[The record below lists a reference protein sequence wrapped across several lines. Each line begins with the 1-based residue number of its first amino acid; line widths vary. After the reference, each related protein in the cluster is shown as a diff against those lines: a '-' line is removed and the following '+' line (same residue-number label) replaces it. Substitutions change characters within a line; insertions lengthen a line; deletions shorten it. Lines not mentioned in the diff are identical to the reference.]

1 MGVWVW
7 VCGCGCV
14 CACVCVCV
22 CVLVCVCL
30 IDVHTSVFK
39 LPFSFA
45 GLGVYIPFVANVDL
59 ICATSDH
66 YQVCLLVCKVSPAS
80 FFSVE
85 VRYLAR
91 PIATESEN
99 WAGHGKLLHCLGCP
113 CLQAMGE
120 DYGLDVTCVWGET
133 GSTAVDAKKMG
144 EGGEELKKREEGPSK
159 AGGGGGGDAGA
170 GAGGR
175 EARPAQKGG

>member
-1 MGVWVW
+1 VLPLITIKF
-7 VCGCGCV
+7 
-14 CACVCVCV
+14 ACLYVRFHQQAFF
-22 CVLVCVCL
+22 LL
-30 IDVHTSVFK
+30 K
-39 LPFSFA
+39 LGIWQDQSP
-45 GLGVYIPFVANVDL
+45 L
-59 ICATSDH
+59 
-66 YQVCLLVCKVSPAS
+66 KVK
-80 FFSVE
+80 
-85 VRYLAR
+85 
-91 PIATESEN
+91 I
-99 WAGHGKLLHCLGCP
+99 G
-113 CLQAMGE
+113 QAMGE